1 MAISSNYKFVDRI
14 NNHKNIRTKLTK
26 LQYTIERYLMKNNE
40 SMDGTL
46 ENYIR
51 VYDKMYDEVIFGF
64 PAHIKTKEIKNYQ
77 GKNALRNSSLF

>member
-1 MAISSNYKFVDRI
+1 
-14 NNHKNIRTKLTK
+14 
-26 LQYTIERYLMKNNE
+26 MKNNE

-51 VYDKMYDEVIFGF
+51 EYDKMYDEVIFGF